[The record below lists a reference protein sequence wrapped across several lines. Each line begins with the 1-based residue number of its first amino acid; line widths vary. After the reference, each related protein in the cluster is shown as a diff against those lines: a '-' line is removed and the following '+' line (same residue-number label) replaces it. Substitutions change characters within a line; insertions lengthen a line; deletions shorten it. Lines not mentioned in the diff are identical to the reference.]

1 MVCDY
6 VALNATTGQTDVLR
20 GRLVD
25 FQFPGL
31 QLDPRGN
38 PIPGQGRPEWEESSG
53 NFVGRGLPGEGLRCT
68 FRRSGTGPGVTGL
81 ADNVVIRP
89 EGC

>member
-6 VALNATTGQTDVLR
+6 VALNATTGQTDVLQ

-31 QLDPRGN
+31 QLDPQRN

-53 NFVGRGLPGEGLRCT
+53 NFVGRGLSGEALRCT
-68 FRRSGTGPGVTGL
+68 FRRSGTGPGVTGS

-89 EGC
+89 EEC